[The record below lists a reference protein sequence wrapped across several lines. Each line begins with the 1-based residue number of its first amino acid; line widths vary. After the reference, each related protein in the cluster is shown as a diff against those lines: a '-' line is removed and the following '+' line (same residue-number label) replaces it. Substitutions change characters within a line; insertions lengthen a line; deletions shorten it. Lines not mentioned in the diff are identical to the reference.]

1 MQYKII
7 FTDIDGT
14 LLNQDRALSK
24 KTIDTVKA
32 VREKLPFILIS
43 ARMPSAMRY
52 LQEELEINSLPI
64 ICYNGGLILV
74 NDQPISSTEIPLNI
88 IKDLT
93 NFNNSINS
101 HISLYHHDEWY
112 VPEYDFWAKR
122 EENNTRVTPE
132 VMPHTQVIEKWQK
145 DNKGAHKIMAMGT
158 EEQIDAIR
166 DYLQANFSEH
176 LNLYRSKSTYLEIA
190 HKDISKFRAI
200 KILLENHYKYST
212 EETIAFGDNYNDVE
226 MIDGVG
232 YGVAVANARQE
243 VLNVANLVTD
253 AGINDGVA
261 NTLIKILKI

>member
-32 VREKLPFILIS
+32 IKEKLPFILIS

-52 LQEELEINSLPI
+52 LQEELEINSQPI
-64 ICYNGGLILV
+64 ICYNGGLVLV
-74 NDQPISSTEIPLNI
+74 DDKPISSTEIPLHI
-88 IKDLT
+88 IKELT
-93 NFNNSINS
+93 NFNNAINS

-112 VPEYDFWAKR
+112 VPSYDFWAKR
-122 EENNTRVTPE
+122 EENNTRVTPKILS
-132 VMPHTQVIEKWQK
+132 HTQVINKWEK

-166 DYLQANFSEH
+166 DYLHTNFSDD

-190 HKDISKFRAI
+190 HKDISKFTAI
-200 KILLENHYKYST
+200 KILLESHFKFST
-212 EETIAFGDNYNDVE
+212 EESIAFGDNYNDVE

-253 AGINDGVA
+253 AGIEDGVA
-261 NTLIKILKI
+261 NTLVKILKV